1 MVELAFVLVL
11 KQKQEWVNAIEHV
24 ADYDVQFDKVS
35 FKNSDDVAY
44 DVTKRPT
51 FKKIE
56 RNVHKRKDQERA
68 KASFSRRMLGMF
80 HTLPFMIKIDFVAFL
95 LFYLFFFL
103 VNCIYWPAALNER
116 SKDIN

>member
-1 MVELAFVLVL
+1 MVELALVLVL
-11 KQKQEWVNAIEHV
+11 KQKQEWLNAIENV
-24 ADYDVQFDKVS
+24 ADYDAQFDKIS
-35 FKNSDDVAY
+35 FKNSAEVAY

-56 RNVHKRKDQERA
+56 RHFHKRKDPERA
-68 KASFSRRMLGMF
+68 SANFWSRMLGTF

-103 VNCIYWPAALNER
+103 VNCIYWPAALKER
-116 SKDIN
+116 SKDIG